1 MKSIDYIIK
10 KNLIKIQAKRKIN
23 FKSLEPLFAGKNGL
37 EVGGP
42 SKIFRDGK
50 NLPIYNIVNELDGCN
65 FSNKTIWVGNIDS
78 DKNYQYYE
86 NKTGVQYICEATDL
100 KQIPDSKYDF
110 IISSNC
116 LEHVANPIKAVEEWI
131 RVIKNEGII
140 LLVLPNKEFCFD
152 HNRLTTKFSHML
164 QDYQSNIQEDDLT
177 HLDEILKM
185 HDLKMDKLA
194 GTFEQFKER
203 SLKNFENRA
212 LHQHVFDMDVLKE
225 IFVFFKLEIM
235 FMYEGVEFVIIGK
248 KTVDS

>member
-1 MKSIDYIIK
+1 
-10 KNLIKIQAKRKIN
+10 
-23 FKSLEPLFAGKNGL
+23 
-37 EVGGP
+37 
-42 SKIFRDGK
+42 
-50 NLPIYNIVNELDGCN
+50 
-65 FSNKTIWVGNIDS
+65 
-78 DKNYQYYE
+78 
-86 NKTGVQYICEATDL
+86 
-100 KQIPDSKYDF
+100 
-110 IISSNC
+110 
-116 LEHVANPIKAVEEWI
+116 
-131 RVIKNEGII
+131 
-140 LLVLPNKEFCFD
+140 
-152 HNRLTTKFSHML
+152 ML